1 MFTTMKERIRLFLR
15 QSLDTVRLSPV
26 ETFLTLFFFVYC
38 ALIVEKK
45 IIDREEFMALFP
57 LFFSAAFL
65 INRWLP
71 RAPGRWAYYLTP
83 VLLVPFFWVGDLKD
97 WILSVSYAIAL
108 VICPLMIFVCRWKRD
123 NRSFVGDALH
133 YLKNLLLAGLLSGV
147 AFLLVLAI
155 YFSLHYIFPSLPL
168 GREEKVVSYVAMF
181 FFILLLPLI
190 FLTFNR
196 LQKEE
201 YHVLPFLDILTNYVL
216 TPALLIY
223 TCILYVYFLTI
234 LFSWSLPRGGIAYM
248 VFIFTIIAVLV
259 KAYQPLQGKRLYDW
273 FFGRFQWISLPA
285 LAMFWIGVGYRIHQ
299 YGYTQERVYLVV
311 CGAIMTA
318 TVLMFF
324 SRPLGRYLYA
334 TLLAIGLLALF
345 TYVPGLTARDLGI
358 RSQRARLSRMAEKLD
373 LRGENGWLKPHKQL
387 LADSLT
393 SADYESFYDSFDYLT
408 DEDDT
413 TYLKKH
419 YGYNSIYDLD
429 REVMP
434 ENMPYGRYS
443 GNEKGP
449 ADYLYLNN
457 QVLTMDLTGFKK
469 LHQVDYSYNRGN
481 GYSFKTDQDTLFLYT
496 PKRDTLFR
504 VAYSDL
510 LSAQLDKMRL
520 NADSVTRDGL
530 ESRSDE
536 LMVYDRDGYR
546 VVFSNL
552 TFRGDTLRLSDL
564 SVDYLLSRE

>member
-1 MFTTMKERIRLFLR
+1 MKERIRLFLK

-26 ETFLTLFFFVYC
+26 ETFLTLLFFVYC

-45 IIDREEFMALFP
+45 ITDREEFMALFP

-65 INRWLP
+65 LNRWLP
-71 RAPGRWAYYLTP
+71 RGPGRWAYYLMP
-83 VLLVPFFWVGDLKD
+83 VLLVPFFWIGDLKD

-123 NRSFVGDALH
+123 NRAFVGDALH
-133 YLKNLLLAGLLSGV
+133 YLKNLVLAGLLSGV

-168 GREEKVVSYVAMF
+168 GREEKVVSYAAMF

-273 FFGRFQWISLPA
+273 FFDRFQWISLPA

-311 CGAIMTA
+311 CGAIMTL

-324 SRPLGRYLYA
+324 SRSLDRYLYA

-345 TYVPGLTARDLGI
+345 TYIPGLTAGDLGI
-358 RSQRARLSRMAEKLD
+358 RSQRARLARMAEKLD
-373 LRGENGWLKPHKQL
+373 LRGENGQLKPHKQL

-393 SADYESFYDSFDYLT
+393 AADYESFYDSFDYLT

-419 YGYNSIYDLD
+419 YGYNSVYDLN

-434 ENMPYGRYS
+434 ENMSYGRYS

-449 ADYLYLNN
+449 ADYLYLSRHAS
-457 QVLTMDLTGFKK
+457 TIDISGFKH
-469 LHQVDYSYNRGN
+469 LHPISYYDQGDN
-481 GYSFKTDQDTLFLYT
+481 YYFETSQDTLSLYT
-496 PKRDTLFR
+496 PKQDTLFR

-510 LSAQLDKMRL
+510 LAAQLDKMGL
-520 NADSVTRDGL
+520 NADSVTRSKL
-530 ESRSDE
+530 QKRSDE
-536 LMVYDRDGYR
+536 LMTYDHDGYR
-546 VVFSNL
+546 VLFNTL
-552 TFRGDTLRLSDL
+552 TFSEDSLRLAGL
-564 SVDYLLSRE
+564 SIDYLLSRE

>member
-1 MFTTMKERIRLFLR
+1 MKERIRLFLK

-45 IIDREEFMALFP
+45 ITDREEFMALFP

-65 INRWLP
+65 LNRWLP
-71 RAPGRWAYYLTP
+71 RDPGRWAYYLMP

-123 NRSFVGDALH
+123 NRAFVGDALH
-133 YLKNLLLAGLLSGV
+133 YLKNLVLAGLLNGV

-168 GREEKVVSYVAMF
+168 GREETVVSYAAMF

-273 FFGRFQWISLPA
+273 FFDRFQWISLPA

-311 CGAIMTA
+311 CGAIMTL

-324 SRPLGRYLYA
+324 SRTLDRYLYA

-345 TYVPGLTARDLGI
+345 TYVPGLTAGDLGI
-358 RSQRARLSRMAEKLD
+358 RSQRARLARMAEKLD
-373 LRGENGWLKPHKQL
+373 LRGENGRLKPHKQL

-393 SADYESFYDSFDYLT
+393 AADYESFYDSFDYLT
-408 DEDDT
+408 DENDT
-413 TYLKKH
+413 TYLNKH
-419 YGYNSIYDLD
+419 YGYSSVYDLN

-434 ENMPYGRYS
+434 ENMQYGRYS
-443 GNEKGP
+443 GGEQSRDFNH
-449 ADYLYLNN
+449 LYLSN

-481 GYSFKTDQDTLFLYT
+481 GYSFETDRDTLFLYT

-510 LSAQLDKMRL
+510 LSAQLDKMGL
-520 NADSVTRDGL
+520 NADSVTRNGL

-536 LMVYDRDGYR
+536 LMVYDHDGYR
-546 VVFSNL
+546 IVFSNL